1 MSGRTRPVAYVVTE
15 QNTGAVLSALRR
27 YETDLTWKEAR
38 RLLEARQIGINGI
51 LCIDEG
57 RRVHAGD
64 SIEVRTRPFP
74 PPPTDED
81 VAILFADPHI
91 VVVNKPS
98 GMLSL
103 RHPGDVAWNQARKD
117 RQPSL
122 EEVLIRRLAKRERRN
137 ASDISLLAVHRIDR
151 ETSGVLMM
159 ARTEPAQQGLIEQF
173 AAHKTHRR
181 YACVIPGSLP
191 AQRLESR
198 MIRDRGDGLRG
209 LTSDDDESGLR
220 MVTHIR
226 PLRTW
231 KEYSELECRL
241 ETGRTNQ
248 IRIQLAEMG
257 HPLCGDVKYRGPFGA
272 EPIADRSN
280 APRLALHAAELG
292 FVHPITG
299 QEQRFQVPWPA
310 EMLKWLAGI
319 RK

>member
-1 MSGRTRPVAYVVTE
+1 MES
-15 QNTGAVLSALRR
+15 
-27 YETDLTWKEAR
+27 
-38 RLLEARQIGINGI
+38 RLIGINGI

-57 RRVHAGD
+57 RRVQSGD
-64 SIEVRTRPFP
+64 TIEIRSRPFP
-74 PPPTDED
+74 PPPKDDD

-103 RHPGDVAWNQARKD
+103 RHPGDVGWNQARKD

-122 EEVLIRRLAKRERRN
+122 EEALMRRLAKRERKQPE
-137 ASDISLLAVHRIDR
+137 AIELLAVHRIDR

-159 ARTEPAQQGLIEQF
+159 ARTEAAQQKLIGQF
-173 AAHKTHRR
+173 AAHQTHRR
-181 YACVIPGSLP
+181 YLCVIPGTLP
-191 AQRLESR
+191 AQRVESR
-198 MIRDRGDGLRG
+198 MVRDRGDGLRG
-209 LTSDDDESGLR
+209 LAGEDDESGLR

-226 PLRTW
+226 PVRTW
-231 KEYSELECRL
+231 REFTELECRL

-248 IRIQLAEMG
+248 IRIQLSELG

-272 EPIADRSN
+272 AAIEDTSK

-292 FVHPITG
+292 FVHPVSN

-310 EMLKWLAGI
+310 DMLQWLSGI

>member
-1 MSGRTRPVAYVVTE
+1 MAIEVKPTSHVVSE
-15 QNTGAVLSALRR
+15 QTAGAVLAALRKH
-27 YETDLTWKEAR
+27 EPALTWKEAR
-38 RLLEARQIGINGI
+38 RLMESRLIGINGI

-57 RRVHAGD
+57 RRVQSGD
-64 SIEVRTRPFP
+64 TIEVRTRPFP
-74 PPPTDED
+74 PPPKDDD
-81 VAILFADPHI
+81 VAILFADPHV

-103 RHPGDVAWNQARKD
+103 RHPGDVRWNQSRKD

-122 EEVLIRRLAKRERRN
+122 EESLMRRLGKRERKPPESI
-137 ASDISLLAVHRIDR
+137 ALLAVHRIDR

-159 ARTEPAQQGLIEQF
+159 ARTETAQQKLIEQF
-173 AAHKTHRR
+173 AAHETHRR
-181 YACVIPGSLP
+181 YLCVIPGTLS

-198 MIRDRGDGLRG
+198 MVRDRGDGLRG
-209 LTSDDDESGLR
+209 LAGEDDESGLR
-220 MVTHIR
+220 MVTHVR
-226 PLRTW
+226 PVRTW
-231 KEYSELECRL
+231 RDYTELECRL

-248 IRIQLAEMG
+248 IRIQLAELG
-257 HPLCGDVKYRGPFGA
+257 HPLCGDVKYRGPFGS

-292 FVHPITG
+292 FVHPVTR

-310 EMLKWLAGI
+310 DMLKWLAEI